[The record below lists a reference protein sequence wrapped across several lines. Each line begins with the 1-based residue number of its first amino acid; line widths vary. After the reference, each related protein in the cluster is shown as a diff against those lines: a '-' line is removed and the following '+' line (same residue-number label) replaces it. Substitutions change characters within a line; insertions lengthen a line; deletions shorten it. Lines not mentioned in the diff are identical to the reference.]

1 MSLMKMTKKMTQN
14 LELRLGHLQI
24 DRSLNAVLM
33 LKTRRL
39 RMRMRRKWMMK
50 RIAEE

>member
-1 MSLMKMTKKMTQN
+1 MKKKKMTQN

-39 RMRMRRKWMMK
+39 RMRRRRRKWMMK
-50 RIAEE
+50 KRIAEE